1 MSEQMNRVADAL
13 RREGVQIVES
23 KDGRFPKMVILNPS
37 RRLQEKGV
45 QMTTVK
51 NGVHIVRN
59 VANEQGVMVY
69 WA

>member
-1 MSEQMNRVADAL
+1 MSEQMNRVAYAL

-23 KDGRFPKMVILNPS
+23 KDGRFPRMVIWNPS

-51 NGVHIVRN
+51 NGAHIVRN